1 MENAASTVA
10 TFSPPMPPFQTEF
23 YNNIH
28 PSIFDIQR
36 VHSYSMQEIV
46 SKLRVPLNEVH
57 GATTLNLIGKI
68 LEQKIG
74 FQMSPSMSVQDL
86 HKFMPI
92 VNFVKE
98 DMKPD
103 LCILHAVLFAEED
116 SHQCNHADR
125 CITKACIYANF
136 LCRYLA
142 THNLRSPGYCIHFP
156 SAHLKAEDSK
166 SFAAIIRCTWS
177 YENFCF
183 LYSAEPLD
191 LNTLEQSITAL
202 LDELNALQFHDR
214 DRATLYHLL
223 KLDFN
228 QVNHTTFFTE
238 RGWTCNSQCLS

>member
-10 TFSPPMPPFQTEF
+10 TFSPPMSPFQTEF

-28 PSIFDIQR
+28 PSIFDIQH

-57 GATTLNLIGKI
+57 GATTLNLMGKI

-103 LCILHAVLFAEED
+103 FCILHNQHAILFAEED

-125 CITKACIYANF
+125 CITKAY
-136 LCRYLA
+136 LCQFSLSISRH
-142 THNLRSPGYCIHFP
+142 TQCEVSFRSFKSQRQQKFCSNHQM
-156 SAHLKAEDSK
+156 HL
-166 SFAAIIRCTWS
+166 I
-177 YENFCF
+177 
-183 LYSAEPLD
+183 
-191 LNTLEQSITAL
+191 
-202 LDELNALQFHDR
+202 
-214 DRATLYHLL
+214 
-223 KLDFN
+223 
-228 QVNHTTFFTE
+228 
-238 RGWTCNSQCLS
+238 